1 MTPAARAAAAIEAI
15 DAIRA
20 GTPAEKAL
28 TTWARR
34 SRYAGSKDRAAVRDL
49 VFSVLRRWRSTA
61 AEGGGKS
68 GRARLLGL
76 LRQQGKDPSEVFS
89 GAVHAPAPLTPA
101 EAAVPE
107 TGEPPAP
114 VRLDL
119 PDWLWPG
126 WQASLGAEAEAVA
139 ALFRDRAPV
148 FVRANRARITREA
161 LAAELAAEGIET
173 RPHPLS
179 PTALEVLTAP
189 RAIAGTA
196 AFAEGRAELQDA
208 ASQAVADALPEARR
222 VLDFCAGGGG
232 KSLAL
237 AARFEADFAVHDAAP
252 RRLAPLWPRAERAG
266 ARLRPWRP
274 GEGDFGL
281 VLCDVPCSG
290 SGAWRRAPEGKWRLT
305 AERLDALCELQQQIL
320 AAAAPLV
327 AGGGT
332 LAYATCS
339 VLDRE
344 NDGAVA
350 RFLERH
356 SGWHQGTAR
365 RFSPAEGGDG
375 LFVALL
381 ERVPGGI

>member
-1 MTPAARAAAAIEAI
+1 
-15 DAIRA
+15 
-20 GTPAEKAL
+20 
-28 TTWARR
+28 
-34 SRYAGSKDRAAVRDL
+34 
-49 VFSVLRRWRSTA
+49 
-61 AEGGGKS
+61 
-68 GRARLLGL
+68 
-76 LRQQGKDPSEVFS
+76 
-89 GAVHAPAPLTPA
+89 
-101 EAAVPE
+101 
-107 TGEPPAP
+107 
-114 VRLDL
+114 
-119 PDWLWPG
+119 
-126 WQASLGAEAEAVA
+126 
-139 ALFRDRAPV
+139 
-148 FVRANRARITREA
+148 
-161 LAAELAAEGIET
+161 
-173 RPHPLS
+173 
-179 PTALEVLTAP
+179 
-189 RAIAGTA
+189 
-196 AFAEGRAELQDA
+196 
-208 ASQAVADALPEARR
+208 
-222 VLDFCAGGGG
+222 
-232 KSLAL
+232 
-237 AARFEADFAVHDAAP
+237 
-252 RRLAPLWPRAERAG
+252 
-266 ARLRPWRP
+266 
-274 GEGDFGL
+274 